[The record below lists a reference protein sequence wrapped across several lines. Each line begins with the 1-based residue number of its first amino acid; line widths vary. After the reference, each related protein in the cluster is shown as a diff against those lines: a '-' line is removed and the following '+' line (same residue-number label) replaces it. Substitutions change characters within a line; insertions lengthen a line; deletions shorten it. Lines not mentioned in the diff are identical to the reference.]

1 MRIVALGGALDSS
14 IIGGVSKEQYLPF
27 HTLDDAKSLKGANT
41 ADIFLTS
48 LWPSNIRKGSSVPI
62 PDVGTEPAGA
72 DHVAEL
78 ISTLK
83 PRYVFASTPEFYWE
97 REPFFHMPSDNDP
110 EYRPV
115 TRYISLAAHAN
126 THKQKAISAFNLR
139 LPADVTAPLPIG
151 ATASPFLNQSSPGR
165 KRKALEAEPYSRF
178 ATDNGVPQHRQKRG
192 RRERQPPPGPET
204 CFFCLANTNLAK
216 HLICS
221 IGEDSYVALAKGP
234 LPTGE
239 TWTKDGKDLTFPCH
253 ILIAPM
259 DHVATLPMIEEE
271 KRSRTYSEM
280 NLYKRKLNEMIS
292 ARSDDRLGS
301 VCYEISRNNGVHTH
315 WQFLPVPAEMVR
327 KGVVEAAFKVEAEN
341 MKYPVFTSRDPGLGE
356 NEGDF
361 FRVFL
366 WAPEQSDGGEVAPVG
381 TEKEVSK
388 CITMPFDETI
398 RFDLQFGRKVLAKL
412 LGLEKRIQWRECE
425 QTVEE
430 EAKDAEAFK
439 AAFKIYDFTQL

>member
-1 MRIVALGGALDSS
+1 
-14 IIGGVSKEQYLPF
+14 
-27 HTLDDAKSLKGANT
+27 
-41 ADIFLTS
+41 
-48 LWPSNIRKGSSVPI
+48 
-62 PDVGTEPAGA
+62 
-72 DHVAEL
+72 
-78 ISTLK
+78 
-83 PRYVFASTPEFYWE
+83 
-97 REPFFHMPSDNDP
+97 
-110 EYRPV
+110 
-115 TRYISLAAHAN
+115 
-126 THKQKAISAFNLR
+126 
-139 LPADVTAPLPIG
+139 
-151 ATASPFLNQSSPGR
+151 
-165 KRKALEAEPYSRF
+165 
-178 ATDNGVPQHRQKRG
+178 
-192 RRERQPPPGPET
+192 
-204 CFFCLANTNLAK
+204 
-216 HLICS
+216 
-221 IGEDSYVALAKGP
+221 
-234 LPTGE
+234 
-239 TWTKDGKDLTFPCH
+239 
-253 ILIAPM
+253 M

-366 WAPEQSDGGEVAPVG
+366 WAPEQSDGGEVAPGG

-398 RFDLQFGRKVLAKL
+398 RFDLQFGRKVLTKL

-430 EAKDAEAFK
+430 EVKDAEAFK
-439 AAFKIYDFTQL
+439 AAFKIYDFTQV

>member
-1 MRIVALGGALDSS
+1 M
-14 IIGGVSKEQYLPF
+14 
-27 HTLDDAKSLKGANT
+27 
-41 ADIFLTS
+41 
-48 LWPSNIRKGSSVPI
+48 
-62 PDVGTEPAGA
+62 PDE
-72 DHVAEL
+72 
-78 ISTLK
+78 K
-83 PRYVFASTPEFYWE
+83 
-97 REPFFHMPSDNDP
+97 DP

-151 ATASPFLNQSSPGR
+151 ATASPFLSLQQSSPER

-178 ATDNGVPQHRQKRG
+178 ATDNGIPQHRQKRG
-192 RRERQPPPGPET
+192 RRERLPPPGPET

-221 IGEDSYVALAKGP
+221 IGEDAYVALAKGP

-239 TWTKDGKDLTFPCH
+239 TWTKYGQDLIFPCH

-271 KRSRTYSEM
+271 KRTRTYCEM
-280 NLYKRKLNEMIS
+280 NLFKRKLNEMIS

-315 WQFLPVPAEMVR
+315 WQFLPVPADMIQ

-361 FRVFL
+361 FRVWM
-366 WAPEQSDGGEVAPVG
+366 WAPASDSEPLGEYSG
-381 TEKEVSK
+381 TEKEVTK

-425 QTVEE
+425 QTVDEE
-430 EAKDAEAFK
+430 VKDAEAFK
-439 AAFKIYDFTQL
+439 AAFKIYDFTQE